1 MLHNHIQSRW
11 SFYNFVKLNDV
22 GMTNNFQDVYFS
34 CNTLYV
40 INLSDFIFF
49 KDFDSYFLVSK
60 QVDTLLNFS
69 KGSLT

>member
-1 MLHNHIQSRW
+1 
-11 SFYNFVKLNDV
+11 
-22 GMTNNFQDVYFS
+22 MTNNFQDVYFS